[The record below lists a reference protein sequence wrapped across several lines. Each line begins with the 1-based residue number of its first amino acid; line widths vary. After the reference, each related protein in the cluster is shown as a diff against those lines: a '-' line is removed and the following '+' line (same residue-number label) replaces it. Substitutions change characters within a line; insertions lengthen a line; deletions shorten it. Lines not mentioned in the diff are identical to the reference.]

1 MFIKSGLWSLYTCLF
16 FFFSWPLEVALFS
29 KLASLTMTRK
39 PKHNV
44 QQFVILLYR
53 VILPFDVKPFFCQ
66 QALMFWG
73 TICSVFVSFVSIEGG
88 QTVSGG
94 DPADWE
100 NAKRLWPWGSLCW
113 ILCRHYSGISP
124 LWCVCLSPIWL
135 ENFWTWPACIRIL
148 DLDAVSNM
156 GRNWKKKYIYIV
168 GEDQYLNPDQLM
180 NRFLQNSSLLVG
192 LGPRNECCIFL
203 MRSGFWSWIRKLEF
217 TRILRTFQLLTA
229 VVVFRIFIQVNS
241 WQEALVM
248 FSSSALCNSVVFS
261 L

>member
-113 ILCRHYSGISP
+113 TLCRHYSGISP

-148 DLDAVSNM
+148 DLDPVSNM
-156 GRNWKKKYIYIV
+156 GRNWKKKYIYCRRGSKSESWSVNEQIFAKLQSLSRTWAKKWMLHFFDEIWILILDPETGIYQDPAYV
-168 GEDQYLNPDQLM
+168 SIT
-180 NRFLQNSSLLVG
+180 NRSSG
-192 LGPRNECCIFL
+192 
-203 MRSGFWSWIRKLEF
+203 
-217 TRILRTFQLLTA
+217 
-229 VVVFRIFIQVNS
+229 IQD
-241 WQEALVM
+241 
-248 FSSSALCNSVVFS
+248 FYPG
-261 L
+261 